1 MVQLGAYKNV
11 KLAKLEM
18 SKLKSQFVN
27 LLEDK
32 ISILQKIEDSDG
44 VIYCLRVLNF
54 GDTQSTNQFC
64 SNLKLDNT
72 DCFTV
77 LSENTSLKEAKDEAP
92 ERNVTEY
99 YSVQLDAYKNAVSA
113 KFEVASIQKQFKTFL
128 KDKKSIVHKPQN
140 NGDVLHRL
148 LLTGFHNINYARSF
162 CSKLKAQ
169 NQDFF
174 AVLKQWNFLAET

>member
-64 SNLKLDNT
+64 SNLKLENT

-77 LSENTSLKEAKDEAP
+77 LSEISWLR
-92 ERNVTEY
+92 RN
-99 YSVQLDAYKNAVSA
+99 
-113 KFEVASIQKQFKTFL
+113 FEK
-128 KDKKSIVHKPQN
+128 
-140 NGDVLHRL
+140 R
-148 LLTGFHNINYARSF
+148 
-162 CSKLKAQ
+162 KL
-169 NQDFF
+169 FP
-174 AVLKQWNFLAET
+174 T